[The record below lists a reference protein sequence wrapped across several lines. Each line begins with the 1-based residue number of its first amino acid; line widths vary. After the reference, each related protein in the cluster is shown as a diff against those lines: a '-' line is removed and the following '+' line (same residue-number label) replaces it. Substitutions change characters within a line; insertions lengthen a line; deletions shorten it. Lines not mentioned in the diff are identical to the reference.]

1 MQNTITVPQRLTY
14 KEFLSAMLYACFI
27 SRRLRRYF
35 LFMLIISCASN
46 LLAFLTTA
54 RFSFGLHDALFV
66 VFFLGFLTLAGILV
80 LLIITGWIYQKRP
93 DLFNNV
99 LYQFSHWG
107 ITREGPNTN
116 FSKPW
121 REIDRFRE
129 STQFFLIYVSK
140 FDVHI
145 IQKKMIGDAGRINI
159 FRSMLEQNVG
169 KS

>member
-1 MQNTITVPQRLTY
+1 MQNTITVRQQLTY
-14 KEFLSAMLYACFI
+14 KEFLNAMLYAFFI
-27 SRRLRRYF
+27 SRRVRRYF
-35 LFMLIISCASN
+35 GFMLIISCASN
-46 LLAFLTTA
+46 LLGFLTTSK
-54 RFSFGLHDALFV
+54 FSFTLQDAAFI
-66 VFFLGFLTLAGILV
+66 VFFIGSLALAGMLA
-80 LLIITGWIYQKRP
+80 LLIITWWVYQKRP

-129 STQFFLIYVSK
+129 SKQFFLIYVSR

-145 IQKKMIGDAGRINI
+145 IQKKMIGDVERINI
-159 FRSMLEQNVG
+159 FRSMLEANVG
-169 KS
+169 GK

>member
-35 LFMLIISCASN
+35 WLMLIISCASN
-46 LLAFLTTA
+46 LLGFLTTTK
-54 RFSFGLHDALFV
+54 FSFTLQDAVFI
-66 VFFLGFLTLAGILV
+66 VFFLGFLALAGMLA
-80 LLIITGWIYQKRP
+80 LLIITWWVYQKRP

-121 REIDRFRE
+121 REIDRFKE
-129 STQFFLIYVSK
+129 SKQFFLIYVSK
-140 FDVHI
+140 FDIHI
-145 IQKKMIGDAGRINI
+145 IQKEMIGDTERINI
-159 FRSMLEQNVG
+159 FRSMLEENVG
-169 KS
+169 KG